1 MPTEILSTPTTLLL
15 EASSVCQLACPS
27 CPTAEGKIDE
37 AVGRGFLKFDY
48 FKQLVDNNPN
58 ISCIE
63 LSNWGEIFL
72 NPDLPQIM
80 KYAYKRGVKLKAE
93 NGVNLNTVK
102 KEALEA
108 AVKYR
113 FRYLNC
119 SIDGA
124 TQEVYEI
131 YRKRGKLSNVLDN
144 IRSINALK
152 KSYNSPF
159 PELQW
164 QFIMHGH
171 NEHEILAA
179 KKMAEELNMRFFLKL
194 QWGDMYGESFSPV
207 RDREFIRS
215 VQANQVADRQEF
227 ADKFNRDYIQPC
239 VQLWQTPQINFD
251 GKLLGCCINHW
262 SDFGVVGG
270 ANIHDAIN
278 SEKMSYA
285 REMLMGKVEA
295 KDDIPCSS
303 CSIYKQKL
311 ASGSWMTTDDAY
323 KHLSI
328 PPKLFGSARTY
339 NIMVNKLL
347 TAKNRDFLGRIRSKF
362 NRSVH

>member
-1 MPTEILSTPTTLLL
+1 MTTENLSTPAILLL
-15 EASSVCQLACPS
+15 EASSICQLSCPS

-37 AVGRGFLKFDY
+37 SVGRGFLRFDY
-48 FKQLVDNNPN
+48 FKQLVDNNPD

-80 KYAYKRGVKLKAE
+80 EYAYKRGVKLKAE
-93 NGVNLNTVK
+93 NGVNLNTAK

-131 YRKRGKLSNVLDN
+131 YRRRGHLANVLDN
-144 IRSINALK
+144 IRNINAYK
-152 KSYNSPF
+152 KQYNSPF

-171 NEHEILAA
+171 NEHEILVA

-194 QWGDMYGESFSPV
+194 QWGDMYGETFSPV

-215 VQANQVADRQEF
+215 VQANQVADRKEF
-227 ADKFNRDYIQPC
+227 AEKFSRDYIQPC
-239 VQLWQTPQINFD
+239 VQLWQTPQVNYD

-262 SDFGVVGG
+262 SDFGTVNG
-270 ANIHDAIN
+270 ADVHGAIN
-278 SEKMSYA
+278 NEKMSYA
-285 REMLMGKVEA
+285 RDMLMGKAKA
-295 KDDIPCSS
+295 KDDIPCST
-303 CSIYKQKL
+303 CSIYKEKS
-311 ASGSWMTTDDAY
+311 ASSSWMTTDDAY
-323 KHLSI
+323 KNLYI
-328 PPKLFGSARTY
+328 PPKFFGSARAY
-339 NIMVNKLL
+339 NILVNKLL
-347 TAKNRDFLGRIRSKF
+347 TGSNQRFLKRIRSKLD
-362 NRSVH
+362 RLSH